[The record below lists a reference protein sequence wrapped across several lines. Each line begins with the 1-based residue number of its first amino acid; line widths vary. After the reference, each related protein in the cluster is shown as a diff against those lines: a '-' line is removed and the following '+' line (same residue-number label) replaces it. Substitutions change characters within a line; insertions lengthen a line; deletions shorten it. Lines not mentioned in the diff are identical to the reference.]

1 MGSSRTIAHG
11 IFGDNARLHQGD
23 VIHQHVDLRITDPR
37 DDKERIERL
46 KGGLLKDSYRW
57 ILENREFV
65 QWRRDLSGRLLWIRG
80 DPGKGKT
87 MLLCGIIDELTRK
100 SDSGPLAFFF
110 CQETESRLN
119 SATAV
124 LRGLIY
130 MLVKQREP
138 LMKHLLQRYKDAKKH
153 LFEDSNACV
162 ALGRIL
168 TAMLEDP
175 SSKGTVLVIDALDE
189 CVTDLPQLLELIV
202 ELSDSAV
209 KLVVSSRNWLEVEE
223 LEAAPQKVALRLELN
238 ARAISDA
245 VDIFIEHRV
254 QKLPQFSAGDDN
266 LKDTVLRHLS
276 ANANGTFLWVAI
288 VCKAVHDHRLSKYQV
303 VDKVK
308 EFPQG
313 FMPLYQRMMEYI
325 LSSPNAQ
332 LCRQIL
338 ATVAIVYRTVTLQE
352 LVYLVPELRPFEED
366 PDEIKRMVKECG
378 SFLNVRQDVVY
389 FVHQSAKDFL
399 LSSSDFMPASSVG
412 RHHYALFTTALDVLH
427 ETLERDIYNLGSPG
441 FLLKDIDPPK
451 PDPLGSIVYC
461 YVNWVRHLQ
470 DSGLARDH
478 AIFEEGGVIERFLRG
493 KLLHWLEALIL
504 SYNLSEGMRAIQLLN
519 DLVHEIGTPHIQNVV
534 MSASRFAQYFRPSI
548 EATPLQLYMAGLLF
562 CPSRT
567 QALFFG
573 NEVAA
578 HPWLLTCYKPDT
590 PDEWPAYLST
600 LVVPRVYRV
609 MFAPDGLRVAG
620 ESGESAVKVWDKTST
635 CLGRLRDKRGQPRFA
650 AFSADGQLLA
660 SRVSG
665 KRVRIWDVAK
675 EKRLMTL
682 VLEDLPDSYDNDE
695 FMAFAEND
703 KYLVWSST
711 QVVRVWD
718 LKQRSN
724 GARNIELGDNANARA
739 ISASGRR
746 LALERCGHIEILD
759 PITGETVQKLTVGPL
774 SAKRRPCFSGDGSK
788 LALPMPPDQWQVW
801 DVDLGVYVWNISAE
815 TEPFP
820 YRKKEKMPT
829 LFEKLTTRTNYRAS
843 FLGIA
848 FSDDG
853 EKIVSVAN
861 DGEIRIRHARTGQV
875 IQTLRDKSPRFPVT
889 AVGFSKNGTE
899 VHILRFDMVQIW
911 DIASGE
917 RRFERANA
925 LTEMRPRVVAY
936 SADFL
941 ALDTDAHLFPNRTNR
956 SRISVVDRRDGSLA
970 STMSLPASIG
980 EVAFDSGSSD
990 RIRTNMGVFSFDS
1003 AGVGY
1008 HLCKGRR

>member
-1 MGSSRTIAHG
+1 MKAPSIPSNQQLAYSGSPTIVRDLLRAPGDEYAGVSHSVQAFYEHYKSKFGREASDGRRTFDGWMLSETAQFAVGMVHEVALTEVELDRLVNFFVGIKNAAATDINDKVSYYSVNGRIAEEDLG
-11 IFGDNARLHQGD
+11 GQTVAEAIVVWFRMSTFAAKIFQAGLA
-23 VIHQHVDLRITDPR
+23 
-37 DDKERIERL
+37 DKEGPCWAFQACEFGFSKANKRYKGLDNIGRQAQLVSIANYILIAGDAMARAAKAKPTHWWVEISPMTPAKWRFTAKKLKEVADTVDEDVGFDLKNKAQNAHERMVEL
-46 KGGLLKDSYRW
+46 WPQAFEPSRKKGKSKGKPKGKSKGKAPVRDSYRW

-478 AIFEEGGVIERFLRG
+478 AIFEEGGVIERFLR
-493 KLLHWLEALIL
+493 
-504 SYNLSEGMRAIQLLN
+504 
-519 DLVHEIGTPHIQNVV
+519 
-534 MSASRFAQYFRPSI
+534 AQ
-548 EATPLQLYMAGLLF
+548 
-562 CPSRT
+562 
-567 QALFFG
+567 
-573 NEVAA
+573 
-578 HPWLLTCYKPDT
+578 
-590 PDEWPAYLST
+590 EW
-600 LVVPRVYRV
+600 
-609 MFAPDGLRVAG
+609 DI
-620 ESGESAVKVWDKTST
+620 TS
-635 CLGRLRDKRGQPRFA
+635 
-650 AFSADGQLLA
+650 
-660 SRVSG
+660 
-665 KRVRIWDVAK
+665 
-675 EKRLMTL
+675 
-682 VLEDLPDSYDNDE
+682 
-695 FMAFAEND
+695 
-703 KYLVWSST
+703 
-711 QVVRVWD
+711 
-718 LKQRSN
+718 
-724 GARNIELGDNANARA
+724 ARA
-739 ISASGRR
+739 EDES
-746 LALERCGHIEILD
+746 
-759 PITGETVQKLTVGPL
+759 
-774 SAKRRPCFSGDGSK
+774 
-788 LALPMPPDQWQVW
+788 
-801 DVDLGVYVWNISAE
+801 
-815 TEPFP
+815 
-820 YRKKEKMPT
+820 
-829 LFEKLTTRTNYRAS
+829 
-843 FLGIA
+843 
-848 FSDDG
+848 
-853 EKIVSVAN
+853 
-861 DGEIRIRHARTGQV
+861 
-875 IQTLRDKSPRFPVT
+875 
-889 AVGFSKNGTE
+889 
-899 VHILRFDMVQIW
+899 
-911 DIASGE
+911 
-917 RRFERANA
+917 
-925 LTEMRPRVVAY
+925 
-936 SADFL
+936 
-941 ALDTDAHLFPNRTNR
+941 
-956 SRISVVDRRDGSLA
+956 
-970 STMSLPASIG
+970 
-980 EVAFDSGSSD
+980 
-990 RIRTNMGVFSFDS
+990 
-1003 AGVGY
+1003 
-1008 HLCKGRR
+1008 